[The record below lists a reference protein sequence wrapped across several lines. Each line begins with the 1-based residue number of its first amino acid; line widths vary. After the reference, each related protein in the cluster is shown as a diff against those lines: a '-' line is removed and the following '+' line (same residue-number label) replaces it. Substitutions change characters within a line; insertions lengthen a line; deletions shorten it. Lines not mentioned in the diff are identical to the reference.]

1 MVDYLFPD
9 DLFPNAVGDAKIRQ
23 SELESDDAEY
33 KYYQE
38 WYESELEL
46 AHRLANKY
54 PLNYLMLMRKIFV
67 DDSSDL
73 SDEDKNKILYSWGF
87 MAYVIISDYRHFKYR
102 DIDLFNVSLNMQYKM
117 SKKLFVHFLQFV
129 FKHRAWTM
137 DLLYSALQTSDDKE
151 MKQFVSIFAE
161 VIKFVLGNTEQDMIS
176 YDRAHMIPKE
186 YVDYMSRMENG
197 HMVSSYQKQLEIQH
211 DIDENNLIVY

>member
-1 MVDYLFPD
+1 MVNYLFPE
-9 DLFPNAVGDAKIRQ
+9 DLFPNDIYDAKIRQ
-23 SELESDDAEY
+23 FELESEDDEY

-67 DDSSDL
+67 EDTSDL
-73 SDEDKNKILYSWGF
+73 SDDDKNKILYSWAF

-102 DIDLFNVSLNMQYKM
+102 DIDLFNVSLNMQYQM
-117 SKKLFVHFLQFV
+117 SQNLFVHFLKFV

-137 DLLYSALQTSDDKE
+137 DLLYSALQTSDDKQ

-161 VIKFVLGNTEQDMIS
+161 VIKFVLGNTEPDMLS

-186 YVDYMSRMENG
+186 YKDYMESMENG
-197 HMVSSYQKQLEIQH
+197 YLVSSLQKQLEIRH